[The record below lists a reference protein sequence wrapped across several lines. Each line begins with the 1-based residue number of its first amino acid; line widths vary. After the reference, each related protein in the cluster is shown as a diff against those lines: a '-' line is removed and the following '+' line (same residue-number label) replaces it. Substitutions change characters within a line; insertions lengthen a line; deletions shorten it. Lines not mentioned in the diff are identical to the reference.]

1 MPIGKP
7 LPNVKLYIVDK
18 QGRRVPVGVPG
29 ELCISGIH
37 VSRGYLNR
45 PEKTAEVYGDNPYS
59 DLPEYSRIYHT
70 GDIVRYLPDGNI
82 QFIGRRDGQVKIRGF
97 RIELTEVEEIIR
109 RYPGIKD
116 ATVAAFDEPS
126 GGKYITAY
134 VVSDEEVDVDAMNA
148 FIEESKPPYMV
159 PAVTMQIDKI
169 PLNQNQKVNKRAL
182 PMPER
187 KQEDLV
193 MPKGEAQQKIF
204 DCIAEVIGHREFGA
218 NSDIYKAGLTSIGAV
233 KLNVLLAD
241 AFEGAV
247 IRNKDLKEIG
257 RAHV

>member
-1 MPIGKP
+1 
-7 LPNVKLYIVDK
+7 
-18 QGRRVPVGVPG
+18 
-29 ELCISGIH
+29 
-37 VSRGYLNR
+37 
-45 PEKTAEVYGDNPYS
+45 
-59 DLPEYSRIYHT
+59 
-70 GDIVRYLPDGNI
+70 
-82 QFIGRRDGQVKIRGF
+82 
-97 RIELTEVEEIIR
+97 
-109 RYPGIKD
+109 
-116 ATVAAFDEPS
+116 
-126 GGKYITAY
+126 
-134 VVSDEEVDVDAMNA
+134 
-148 FIEESKPPYMV
+148 MV

-247 IRNKDLKEIG
+247 IRNKDLKEHDTVEKLEKFLAGSSRGETFEKQETYPLTQTQNGIF
-257 RAHV
+257 